1 MYFIKDW
8 SFLLLLTLVGKL
20 LGKLSIEK
28 GLKSWEIQ
36 EINVILGSSQGYSL
50 IFWVN
55 EAAILR

>member
-1 MYFIKDW
+1 MYFIKDC
-8 SFLLLLTLVGKL
+8 SFVLLLTLVGKL